1 MDLPIQSDMMAVQKQ
16 TMLHSLQQCNDISQR
31 YGLMLSTAQ
40 MLALVQERQAAL
52 VETGRIEMGAG
63 ILPSLIYAFC
73 DSPYLVQAEYAQ
85 TLMALQSLFYTFK
98 NDTDGI
104 LSDDELL
111 RAMKYLYDSKG
122 HGSLE
127 YLENATLGDITS
139 AAFGQDAEA
148 GDGEDDAWDE

>member
-1 MDLPIQSDMMAVQKQ
+1 MPLRFP
-16 TMLHSLQQCNDISQR
+16 
-31 YGLMLSTAQ
+31 LS
-40 MLALVQERQAAL
+40 
-52 VETGRIEMGAG
+52 GAG
-63 ILPSLIYAFC
+63 GVCADADGVAILFIR
-73 DSPYLVQAEYAQ
+73 
-85 TLMALQSLFYTFK
+85 FK

-139 AAFGQDAEA
+139 AAFGRDAEA
-148 GDGEDDAWDE
+148 GDGEDDAWDG